1 MKDQETISTTQMAT
15 LYFAYITGSALIVI
29 PGPLVTMSL
38 NAAWLSILISL
49 GIGIVLLNIMFYLHR
64 RNPGLTFIG
73 YSSKTIGRW
82 PTVILACFML
92 TMALHMAS
100 GIIID
105 VSGFM
110 TSMMLPETPDYVF
123 MGMLYL
129 LAAFFLRG
137 GIESIARMFSVLVV
151 IVMIFW
157 ALVLVLLIPQ
167 YHPEFLRP
175 VFPEGIKPM
184 LLGTYLTFGFPYGEV
199 VLFAM
204 VLPFARAK
212 QSKPLKKAMVWA
224 MVINGAVL
232 IISTLCTIMELG
244 PMASEKRFSVFVLA
258 QMVEVGDIIE
268 RIEAVVGMAMLAGSL
283 MKATITLYIIQLIL
297 TELFGLR
304 NDRLLTNPLCVT
316 ALLLSLTLPATL
328 HEWEEMV
335 LVVHPIWV
343 AAVYVLPLLIVAAV
357 AFFKDLLADSTKEE
371 APSGNGSEG
380 GSVK

>member
-1 MKDQETISTTQMAT
+1 MKDQETISITQMAI
-15 LYFAYITGSALIVI
+15 LYFVYVTGSAIIVI
-29 PGPLVTMSL
+29 PGPLVTMSM

-49 GIGIVLLNIMFYLHR
+49 AIGIVLLNIIFYLQR
-64 RNPGLTFIG
+64 RNPGLTFIA

-110 TSMMLPETPDYVF
+110 TSMMMPETPDYVF
-123 MGMLYL
+123 MGMLYF
-129 LAAFFLRG
+129 LAALLIRS
-137 GIESIARMFSVLVV
+137 GIESMARMFSILVV
-151 IVMIFW
+151 VMMLF
-157 ALVLVLLIPQ
+157 LSTVLILLIPQ

-175 VFPEGIKPM
+175 VFPEGFKPM
-184 LLGTYLTFGFPYGEV
+184 LLGSFLTFGFPYGEV

-204 VLPFARAK
+204 MLPFARAK
-212 QSKPLKKAMVWA
+212 QSKPLKRGLILAMVT
-224 MVINGAVL
+224 NGAFI

-244 PMASEKRFSVFVLA
+244 PMATEKRYSIFILA

-268 RIEAVVGMAMLAGSL
+268 RIEAVVGMSMIAGSL
-283 MKATITLYIIQLIL
+283 MKATITLYIIQMII

-316 ALLLSLTLPATL
+316 ALLFALTVPGTQ
-328 HEWEEMV
+328 EWEEMV
-335 LVVHPIWV
+335 LVVHPVWV

-357 AFFKDLLADSTKEE
+357 TLFKDILSEPDMETVPSEDS
-371 APSGNGSEG
+371 SGGDSM
-380 GSVK
+380 K